1 MLDHYFAGRRDDA
14 TLGIVGGVS
23 CRRPG
28 HPVAG
33 RGDAT
38 PGRALTAADSAESA
52 PETPREQAVTTET
65 PDPRRWRALAVC
77 LVAGFMTLL
86 DVSIVNVAL
95 PSIQQGTGASP
106 SDLQWIV
113 SGYALT
119 FGLTLVGAGRVG
131 DAMGR
136 ATRSSSSAWCSSAS
150 ASLACGLATS
160 SAVLVV
166 ARLVQGAA
174 GGILN
179 PQVSG
184 LIQQMFSG
192 RERGRA
198 FGCSGRPSASR
209 PRSGPI
215 VGGTIISAL
224 GPEAGWRWIFF
235 VNLPIAVVAVVLAR
249 RWLPEP
255 HRASSARLDLDPV
268 GRRPAGQQRCSRC
281 CSPSSRRAGAGP
293 GRRRRARRASIPWW
307 VAVIGAALA
316 AAFVAWERRYTRRG
330 GSPLVDLDLFRV
342 PGYSSGATVGLIY
355 FGGFTGIFFVLTI
368 YFQDALGYTPLLA
381 GLAVT
386 PFAAGSAVAAGS
398 AATSWAGSAASSS
411 PWASRTVLGGLV
423 VVDLVLAQVSGPRS
437 AGRSS
442 LPLLVAGLGSGLVIS
457 PNVTLTL
464 AEVPVPRA
472 GTAGGLL
479 QTGQRIGTAAGI
491 ALIGAVYFAVSAGQG
506 STRGAVWALRVAA
519 GLVAVALVASALDLR
534 ARRRP
539 DQPSPR
545 RRSRGRRRRGRGG
558 NRGIGAVD
566 RAADPA
572 VGPGQGEQTDERQ
585 SDGRADGDA
594 EVGVGVLPE
603 PAGREERGAGRR
615 HRHRTRE
622 AEDPAAHARARS
634 RG

>member
-1 MLDHYFAGRRDDA
+1 MTAEEA
-14 TLGIVGGVS
+14 A
-23 CRRPG
+23 P
-28 HPVAG
+28 
-33 RGDAT
+33 
-38 PGRALTAADSAESA
+38 RALH
-52 PETPREQAVTTET
+52 TET

-131 DAMGR
+131 DAIGR
-136 ATRSSSSAWCSSAS
+136 RTVFIVGVVLFGA
-150 ASLACGLATS
+150 ASLACGLASS

-174 GGILN
+174 GGVLN

-184 LIQQMFSG
+184 LIQEMFAG

-198 FGCSGRPSASR
+198 FGMLGATIGISTAV
-209 PRSGPI
+209 GPI
-215 VGGTIISAL
+215 VGGAIISAL

-249 RWLPEP
+249 RWLPTP
-255 HRASSARLDLDPV
+255 QRVSSARLDLDPV
-268 GRRPAGQQRCSRC
+268 GVVLLGAAVLALLLPLVETGRGSGTDDGSAAAGTPAT
-281 CSPSSRRAGAGP
+281 
-293 GRRRRARRASIPWW
+293 IPWW
-307 VAVIGAALA
+307 VAVIGAVLA
-316 AAFVAWERRYTRRG
+316 AVFIGWERRYTRRG

-342 PGYSSGATVGLIY
+342 PGYSSGAVVGLIY

-368 YFQDALGYTPLLA
+368 YFQEALGYTPLLA

-386 PFAAGSAVAAGS
+386 PFAAGSAVAA
-398 AATSWAGSAASSS
+398 AAGGYLVGRFGRLLVTIGLA
-411 PWASRTVLGGLV
+411 TVLVGLV
-423 VVDLVLAQVSGPRS
+423 VVDLVLARVSGP
-437 AGRSS
+437 S
-442 LPLLVAGLGSGLVIS
+442 LGWALAAPLLVAGLGSGLVIS

-464 AEVPVPRA
+464 AAVPVPRA

-491 ALIGAVYFAVSAGQG
+491 ALIGAVYFAVSAGDD
-506 STRGAVWALRVAA
+506 STSGAVWALRVAA
-519 GLVAVALVASALDLR
+519 ALVAVALIASAIDLR

-539 DQPSPR
+539 PQ
-545 RRSRGRRRRGRGG
+545 
-558 NRGIGAVD
+558 
-566 RAADPA
+566 AAR
-572 VGPGQGEQTDERQ
+572 DE
-585 SDGRADGDA
+585 
-594 EVGVGVLPE
+594 EVGEGV
-603 PAGREERGAGRR
+603 AGA
-615 HRHRTRE
+615 
-622 AEDPAAHARARS
+622 
-634 RG
+634 

>member
-1 MLDHYFAGRRDDA
+1 MTDDSTTRAVDGSRRAGA
-14 TLGIVGGVS
+14 HG
-23 CRRPG
+23 
-28 HPVAG
+28 
-33 RGDAT
+33 
-38 PGRALTAADSAESA
+38 PGRAGADGAERAAEA
-52 PETPREQAVTTET
+52 

-95 PSIQQGTGASP
+95 PSIQQGIGATS

-131 DAMGR
+131 DAIGR
-136 ATRSSSSAWCSSAS
+136 RPVFIAGVVLFGA
-150 ASLACGLATS
+150 ASLACGLAAS

-184 LIQQMFSG
+184 LIQQLFSG

-198 FGCSGRPSASR
+198 FGMLGATIGISTAV
-209 PRSGPI
+209 GPI
-215 VGGTIISAL
+215 IGGLIISAL
-224 GPEAGWRWIFF
+224 GPDAGWRWIFF
-235 VNLPIAVVAVVLAR
+235 VNLPIALAAVVLAR
-249 RWLPEP
+249 RWLPAP
-255 HRASSARLDLDPV
+255 RRASSARLDLDPV
-268 GRRPAGQQRCSRC
+268 GVVLLGGTVLALLLPLVETGRGSRPSGSS
-281 CSPSSRRAGAGP
+281 SPTV
-293 GRRRRARRASIPWW
+293 PWW
-307 VAVIGAALA
+307 VAVVGVVLA
-316 AAFVAWERRYTRRG
+316 AVFVAWERRYTRRG
-330 GSPLVDLDLFRV
+330 RSPLVDLDLFRV

-368 YFQDALGYTPLLA
+368 YFQVALGYPPLLA

-386 PFAAGSAVAAGS
+386 PFAAGSAVAA
-398 AATSWAGSAASSS
+398 AAGGYLVGRFGRLLVTVGLT
-411 PWASRTVLGGLV
+411 TVLAGLV
-423 VVDLVLAQVSGPRS
+423 AVDLVLAHVSGS
-437 AGRSS
+437 GLGWA
-442 LPLLVAGLGSGLVIS
+442 LLVPLLVAGLGSGLVIS

-464 AEVPVPRA
+464 ASVPVPRA

-519 GLVAVALVASALDLR
+519 ALVGIALVASAIDLR

-539 DQPSPR
+539 PQLTREDVVEGDGEGKPE
-545 RRSRGRRRRGRGG
+545 
-558 NRGIGAVD
+558 AD
-566 RAADPA
+566 AAAD
-572 VGPGQGEQTDERQ
+572 
-585 SDGRADGDA
+585 ADVEA
-594 EVGVGVLPE
+594 
-603 PAGREERGAGRR
+603 AGA
-615 HRHRTRE
+615 
-622 AEDPAAHARARS
+622 
-634 RG
+634 

>member
-1 MLDHYFAGRRDDA
+1 MTDDPGTRVAEDPDDA
-14 TLGIVGGVS
+14 TSREGT
-23 CRRPG
+23 
-28 HPVAG
+28 
-33 RGDAT
+33 DN
-38 PGRALTAADSAESA
+38 AADSPPESA
-52 PETPREQAVTTET
+52 PESAPERAVTTEA

-95 PSIQQGTGASP
+95 PSIQQGIGASS

-131 DAMGR
+131 DVVGR
-136 ATRSSSSAWCSSAS
+136 RPVFIVGVVLFGV

-160 SAVLVV
+160 SMVLVV

-198 FGCSGRPSASR
+198 FGMLGATIGISTAV
-209 PRSGPI
+209 GPI
-215 VGGTIISAL
+215 VGGTIISVL
-224 GPEAGWRWIFF
+224 GPDAGWRWIFF

-255 HRASSARLDLDPV
+255 HRASSTRLDLDPV
-268 GRRPAGQQRCSRC
+268 GVVLLGSTVLALLLPLVET
-281 CSPSSRRAGAGP
+281 
-293 GRRRRARRASIPWW
+293 GRGSGRSGGTSASIPWW
-307 VAVIGAALA
+307 VAVIGALLA
-316 AAFVAWERRYTRRG
+316 AAFVGWERRYTRRG

-355 FGGFTGIFFVLTI
+355 FGGFKGIFFVLTI

-386 PFAAGSAVAAGS
+386 PFAAGSAVAAWVGGYLVGRFGRLLVTVGLS
-398 AATSWAGSAASSS
+398 
-411 PWASRTVLGGLV
+411 TVLGGLV
-423 VVDLVLAQVSGPRS
+423 VVDLVLAHVSGPTLGW
-437 AGRSS
+437 ALL

-464 AEVPVPRA
+464 AAVPVPRA

-491 ALIGAVYFAVSAGQG
+491 ALIGAVYFAVSAAQG

-519 GLVAVALVASALDLR
+519 GLVAVALVASGLDLR

-539 DQPSPR
+539 DQPTR
-545 RRSRGRRRRGRGG
+545 DD
-558 NRGIGAVD
+558 GAEGAG
-566 RAADPA
+566 AAD
-572 VGPGQGEQTDERQ
+572 
-585 SDGRADGDA
+585 
-594 EVGVGVLPE
+594 EV
-603 PAGREERGAGRR
+603 ATGA
-615 HRHRTRE
+615 
-622 AEDPAAHARARS
+622 
-634 RG
+634 